1 MYFRYKTVART
12 ENELYDKQ
20 VNAEMYMLEILYM
33 DVNRLY
39 QTNKRV
45 SFRHGHKW
53 KCTSHDTD
61 LSHKA
66 ICRMDVAQEL
76 RHS

>member
-20 VNAEMYMLEILYM
+20 VNAEMYMLEILYT

-39 QTNKRV
+39 QT
-45 SFRHGHKW
+45 
-53 KCTSHDTD
+53 
-61 LSHKA
+61 
-66 ICRMDVAQEL
+66 
-76 RHS
+76 